1 LFTGAGS
8 SGKSLLGQQ
17 LATCMAAGRQCLGL
31 DVSAGSSLY
40 ITCEDDEQELH
51 WRQAQICDA
60 LGVRMADLTGTLH
73 LVSRRG
79 ELANDL
85 CTFDRAGTITPT
97 PTFHKLVRMAVAT
110 QAQVIILDNVAHLFT
125 GNENDRGDVTRFVNL
140 LTGAAVLLIGHPN
153 KAGADYSG
161 STAWLNAVRSQVFL
175 HHDRQT
181 DVRTLSIGKAN
192 YARTGDAVRFLWD
205 AGAFVRE
212 DDLPP
217 DRAKEL
223 ASTIRASA
231 DNELFLACLRERTKQ
246 QRAVSEK
253 RGPTFAPTEFAK
265 LAESKGIGK
274 ERLEAAMERLFRIK
288 AIERAELPWKS
299 RDRHL
304 AMGLR
309 ETAANGA
316 ADTVEERG

>member
-1 LFTGAGS
+1 
-8 SGKSLLGQQ
+8 
-17 LATCMAAGRQCLGL
+17 
-31 DVSAGSSLY
+31 
-40 ITCEDDEQELH
+40 
-51 WRQAQICDA
+51 
-60 LGVRMADLTGTLH
+60 
-73 LVSRRG
+73 
-79 ELANDL
+79 
-85 CTFDRAGTITPT
+85 
-97 PTFHKLVRMAVAT
+97 MAVAT

-140 LTGAAVLLIGHPN
+140 LNRLAGDTGAAVLLIGHPN

-223 ASTIRASA
+223 ESTIRASA
-231 DNELFLACLRERTKQ
+231 DNELFLVCLRERNKQ

-253 RGPTFAPTEFAK
+253 KGTNYAPSQFARMP
-265 LAESKGIGK
+265 ESKGIGK
-274 ERLEAAMERLFRIK
+274 DRLETAMDRLFRIS
-288 AIERAELPWKS
+288 AIERGELPWQS
-299 RDRHL
+299 RERH
-304 AMGLR
+304 ATTGLR

-316 ADTVEERG
+316 ANSCGERGKP